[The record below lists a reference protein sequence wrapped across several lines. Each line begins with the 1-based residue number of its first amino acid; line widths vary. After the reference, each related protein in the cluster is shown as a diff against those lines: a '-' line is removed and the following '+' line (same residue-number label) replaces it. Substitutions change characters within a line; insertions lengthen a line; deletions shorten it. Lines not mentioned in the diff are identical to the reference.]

1 MEIKEYQSRSVR
13 TLNYNLSEE
22 QTISNMIFGIC
33 GESGEVADILKKHL
47 YQGHKLDKEH
57 LKEELGDIMYY
68 IVNLATMYDIDMRE
82 VLEMNVEKLLKR
94 YPEGFET
101 NKSINRREWKWKQ
114 NKCNSLKWLNFL
126 NTR

>member
-101 NKSINRREWKWKQ
+101 NKSINRRE
-114 NKCNSLKWLNFL
+114 
-126 NTR
+126 